1 MCELFLIFVAPVVNQ
16 LLFAELSLQGV
27 CSCRNACLSTFPL
40 VIFLHLTSDFEDS
53 TPPQSMWLRS
63 GPFQLIWHW
72 SMPRWHTCGQSS
84 HQKPKQLS
92 GRSSYSYS
100 SRDTQLP
107 PLWRRD
113 GVASFQPQA
122 SVKCLSRGS
131 WSEADLRHAPKERTI
146 RPVLRRFKDVP
157 EAPKERTTMGQRPLK
172 NSYLR
177 VFQFRPLVVL
187 PLGGSR
193 TTPKLLR
200 RGHSHPLI
208 RGPLNFFWCS

>member
-1 MCELFLIFVAPVVNQ
+1 MNQ

-100 SRDTQLP
+100 SRDSCGLF
-107 PLWRRD
+107 
-113 GVASFQPQA
+113 GVEMVWPVFSHN
-122 SVKCLSRGS
+122 LS
-131 WSEADLRHAPKERTI
+131 WSAWA
-146 RPVLRRFKDVP
+146 
-157 EAPKERTTMGQRPLK
+157 EAPKRISGMLLRRGQ
-172 NSYLR
+172 
-177 VFQFRPLVVL
+177 FVL
-187 PLGGSR
+187 SLGGSR
-193 TTPKLLR
+193 TTAKLVR

-208 RGPLNFFWCS
+208 RGPLKILGCS

>member
-1 MCELFLIFVAPVVNQ
+1 MNQ

-208 RGPLNFFWCS
+208 RGPLIFFWCS

>member
-1 MCELFLIFVAPVVNQ
+1 MCELFLIFVAPVINQ

-100 SRDTQLP
+100 SRDSCRLFGVEMAWPVFSHKLP
-107 PLWRRD
+107 
-113 GVASFQPQA
+113 
-122 SVKCLSRGS
+122 
-131 WSEADLRHAPKERTI
+131 WSAWAEAPEAKRISGML
-146 RPVLRRFKDVP
+146 LRR
-157 EAPKERTTMGQRPLK
+157 GQ
-172 NSYLR
+172 
-177 VFQFRPLVVL
+177 FVL
-187 PLGGSR
+187 SLGGSR
-193 TTPKLLR
+193 TSPRLLR
-200 RGHSHPLI
+200 RGQQWDKGLWKTHT
-208 RGPLNFFWCS
+208 